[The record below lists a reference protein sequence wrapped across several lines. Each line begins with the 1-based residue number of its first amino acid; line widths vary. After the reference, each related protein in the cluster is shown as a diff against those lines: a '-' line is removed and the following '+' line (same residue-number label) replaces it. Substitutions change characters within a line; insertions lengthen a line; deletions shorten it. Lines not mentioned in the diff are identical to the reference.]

1 MTTHRQRRKERRK
14 ESNQEP
20 PGRYVA
26 WALLIVAVLSLVGG
40 GGAFALLPAQT
51 ASVVLGSALVTTA
64 VLGGL
69 WATLQNVRQINDHL
83 GD

>member
-26 WALLIVAVLSLVGG
+26 WALLAVALLSLLGG
-40 GGAFALLPAQT
+40 AGAFAVLPVQT

-69 WATLQNVRQINDHL
+69 WATLQNLRQINDRL